1 MKNVFEKEKKLIEAL
16 EKLDSIKIGNS
27 NSMEEIET
35 LENQKNQLEIEK
47 NEIEQ
52 RYNTLQQENAALK
65 QKFDDFK
72 K

>member
-1 MKNVFEKEKKLIEAL
+1 MNLYMKNVFEKEKKLIEAL

-47 NEIEQ
+47 NEIENK
-52 RYNTLQQENAALK
+52 YLSLK
-65 QKFDDFK
+65 EEY
-72 K
+72 